1 MPASFFSKH
10 GVPIFHH
17 YCRVKIQH
25 GLGAKENMKEGR
37 RNVRLRISTWSDI
50 TIRNCECRN
59 RASKVRM
66 FFSLSSCYILYLASS
81 AGTWEVLQESKK
93 KCPNHTLRSN
103 YQRSTG
109 MAAHSV
115 KITATFFQKMA
126 LIYGCHVTTKRQIIF
141 ISVLDPLVSAKVS
154 ILRLT
159 ILKQRKVINY
169 THCTGK
175 KLA

>member
-1 MPASFFSKH
+1 M
-10 GVPIFHH
+10 
-17 YCRVKIQH
+17 
-25 GLGAKENMKEGR
+25 
-37 RNVRLRISTWSDI
+37 RLRISTWSDI
-50 TIRNCECRN
+50 TISNCEVGTGPPR
-59 RASKVRM
+59 VLI
-66 FFSLSSCYILYLASS
+66 FVFLPSCYTLFLVSS
-81 AGTWEVLQESKK
+81 EGIWEALQKSKK
-93 KCPNHTLRSN
+93 KCPNHTLCST
-103 YQRSTG
+103 YQRSTA

-115 KITATFFQKMA
+115 KITVTFFQKMA

-154 ILRLT
+154 ILWLT